1 MTTRVTDQGGI
12 NGDLFDD
19 GVNDYVRKV
28 IVGECSQGITYI
40 KIEYVRDGV
49 VVEQEHGKKTGTQT
63 QAEFEVNHPDEYITL
78 IWGTIR
84 DDYISESRIINI
96 EDLDGLDLEELN
108 PPLENFTI
116 QTSRMDENPRSKFG
130 VSELQLK
137 TSCGRTS
144 QVFGS
149 PGLLSK
155 AFKLKGKNGTKL
167 VGLHGRFGD
176 FLCSIGA
183 HFIFVS
189 GAFKQVKPHGGIVGD
204 AWDDGVYDCVRKVRV
219 GEDADRVTSVEFV
232 YSNGDQLITYCHGKK
247 LQERKEF
254 VLDYEN
260 DEYIKSIEGFY
271 DRYGFISSL
280 TFKTSK
286 DRDSE
291 VFGKPNGTKFVIM
304 AKGFDK
310 LVGFRGR
317 SYGNRVT
324 SLGANFAVV
333 VAPPVK
339 KLEAKGGDPGC
350 EEWDDGIHEGVYKI
364 IVSREHSVVKA
375 VKFEYVNGYADGQ
388 YQTVNGNDHVKI
400 IPGDD
405 IKEFKL
411 CLGDEY
417 ITSVEGHYGQRLRL
431 SGMAREL
438 IELIGFKYIT
448 MLKFKTNKGITYEA
462 LGNEEEDHEYV
473 GESFVL
479 GMEGHKIVGFHGKFA
494 FDTVH
499 QIGVYVK
506 PIDNP

>member
-12 NGDLFDD
+12 NGDIFDD

-28 IVGECSQGITYI
+28 TVGECSQGITYI
-40 KIEYVRDGV
+40 KIEYVRHGV
-49 VVEQEHGKKTGTQT
+49 VVEQEHGKKTGIERQT
-63 QAEFEVNHPDEYITL
+63 EFEVNHPDEYITT
-78 IWGTIR
+78 IWATVS
-84 DDYISESRIINI
+84 DDDIYGSRTINI
-96 EDLDGLDLEELN
+96 ENLAGLEEL
-108 PPLENFTI
+108 
-116 QTSRMDENPRSKFG
+116 DPRSKSA
-130 VSELQLK
+130 VSVLQFK
-137 TSCGRTS
+137 TSYGRIS
-144 QVFGS
+144 QMFGS
-149 PGLLSK
+149 PGLVSK
-155 AFKLKGKNGTKL
+155 RFTLRGKYGTKL

-189 GAFKQVKPHGGIVGD
+189 PVFKQVKPHGGFFGD

-219 GEDADRVTSVEFV
+219 GEDADRVTSVEFE
-232 YSNGDQLITYCHGKK
+232 YSIGDQLMTHCHGKIR
-247 LQERKEF
+247 QERKEF

-271 DRYGFISSL
+271 DKCGFISSL
-280 TFKTSK
+280 TFKTSR

-291 VFGKPNGTKFVIM
+291 VFGKPIGRKFVLM

-310 LVGFRGR
+310 LVGFRGG
-317 SYGNRVT
+317 SYDNRVT
-324 SLGANFAVV
+324 ALGANFAVV

-339 KLEAKGGDPGC
+339 KLEAKGGNPGC

-364 IVSREHSVVKA
+364 IVSSEHSVVKS

-417 ITSVEGHYGQRLRL
+417 IISVEGHY
-431 SGMAREL
+431 SDEL
-438 IELIGFKYIT
+438 TELIGLIGLKYIT
-448 MLKFKTNKGITYEA
+448 MLKFKTNKGITYQA
-462 LGNEEEDHEYV
+462 LGNEEEDYV

-479 GMEGHKIVGFHGKFA
+479 GMEGHKIVGFHGMSSL
-494 FDTVH
+494 DTLH
-499 QIGVYVK
+499 QIGVYIK